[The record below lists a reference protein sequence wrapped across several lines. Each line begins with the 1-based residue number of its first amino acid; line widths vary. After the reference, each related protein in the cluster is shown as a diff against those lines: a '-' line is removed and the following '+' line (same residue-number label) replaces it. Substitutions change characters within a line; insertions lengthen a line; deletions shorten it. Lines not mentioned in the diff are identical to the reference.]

1 MLYYVYEL
9 IDPRNNE
16 PFYVGKGK
24 NKRMYSHVQMV
35 KRNKKLSNPY
45 LQNKINKILNEN
57 QDVKYKK
64 IFSTNDEEIA
74 YQKEMDRIAELG
86 TDNLCNLTHGGEGLR
101 PTDEIR
107 QKLSINSASRRP
119 DVRKKISENNAHY
132 WKGKIRS
139 DEVKEKMRNSQLGKT
154 ASPEA
159 RKKMSEAKKGKAPWN
174 KGKKGLQVAWN
185 KGLTKEDDRVKKY
198 TDAKIGRKHSDE
210 TKRKISKSKKGL
222 VPWNKNK
229 KGLQVA
235 WNKGLTIEDD
245 RVKKYTE
252 IKIKNGKTKGK
263 PPWNKGLKLK

>member
-1 MLYYVYEL
+1 
-9 IDPRNNE
+9 
-16 PFYVGKGK
+16 
-24 NKRMYSHVQMV
+24 
-35 KRNKKLSNPY
+35 
-45 LQNKINKILNEN
+45 
-57 QDVKYKK
+57 
-64 IFSTNDEEIA
+64 
-74 YQKEMDRIAELG
+74 
-86 TDNLCNLTHGGEGLR
+86 
-101 PTDEIR
+101 
-107 QKLSINSASRRP
+107 
-119 DVRKKISENNAHY
+119 
-132 WKGKIRS
+132 
-139 DEVKEKMRNSQLGKT
+139 
-154 ASPEA
+154 
-159 RKKMSEAKKGKAPWN
+159 MSEAKKGKAPWN